1 MSSGV
6 SPRKVRLRRGK
17 SAPWG
22 PDLVG
27 SQMGQELAGFP
38 KMTGLGLDFT
48 NSPPLNLELW
58 KIITDKVDSVYLESK
73 YCKLRP

>member
-22 PDLVG
+22 PPVG
-27 SQMGQELAGFP
+27 SQMGQELAGFS

-48 NSPPLNLELW
+48 NSPPLKLELW
-58 KIITDKVDSVYLESK
+58 KIITGKVGSVYLESK